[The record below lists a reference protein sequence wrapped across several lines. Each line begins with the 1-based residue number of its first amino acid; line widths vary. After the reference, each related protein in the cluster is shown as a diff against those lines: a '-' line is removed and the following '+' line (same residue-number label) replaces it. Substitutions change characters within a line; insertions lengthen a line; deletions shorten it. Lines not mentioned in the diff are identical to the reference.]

1 VKYEF
6 KEHVEEMNK
15 RCEEDKRI
23 RHYPEESGW
32 YSAPSQE
39 YIRQIF
45 LSKLGFN

>member
-1 VKYEF
+1 MFVVFAGNSEGLLFQKQWICRY
-6 KEHVEEMNK
+6 
-15 RCEEDKRI
+15 
-23 RHYPEESGW
+23 YPEESGW